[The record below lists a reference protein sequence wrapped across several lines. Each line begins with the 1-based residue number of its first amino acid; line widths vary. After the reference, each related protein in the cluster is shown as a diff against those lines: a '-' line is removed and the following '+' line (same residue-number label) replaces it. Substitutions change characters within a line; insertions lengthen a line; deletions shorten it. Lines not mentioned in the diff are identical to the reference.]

1 MEKKLNLGSGCVI
14 ENVNVAKDHFVM
26 SLLLTSICKDALPGQ
41 FVMIRK
47 QGVKDPLLSR
57 PLSLYGVYQTDAGT
71 VLEFLYRVVGKGT
84 WALSRLTGGDQVDIL
99 GPLGKPFEILPD
111 RNHVI
116 LLAGGI
122 GVAPL
127 SYFAEYLAK
136 DLDRPEERGE
146 ETASARKVSFYLGAT
161 TAAALVG
168 IEKIERFCTEVRIS
182 TDDGSAGF
190 AGTVTELL
198 QQDLAGLDHR
208 NLCLYSCGP
217 AAMIRSLSQ
226 LIESLDIPCQVSME
240 ERMACGIGACLG
252 CSIKV
257 RDASLGW
264 SYCQV
269 CADGPVFDI
278 KNLLWE

>member
-1 MEKKLNLGSGCVI
+1 MKKKLNLGSGCVI

-26 SLLLTSICKDALPGQ
+26 SLLLASTCDDALPGQ
-41 FVMIRK
+41 FVMVRK

-57 PLSLYGVYQTDAGT
+57 PLSLYGVYQTEAGT

-99 GPLGKPFEILPD
+99 GPLGKPFDVMPN
-111 RNHVI
+111 RNHLI

-122 GVAPL
+122 GAAPL
-127 SYFAEYLAK
+127 AFFAEYLAK
-136 DLDRPEERGE
+136 NLDRPEESNQD
-146 ETASARKVSFYLGAT
+146 ASSSRKVSFYLGAT
-161 TAAALVG
+161 TADALVG
-168 IEKIERFCTEVRIS
+168 LGKIERFCAEIRIS

-190 AGTVTELL
+190 TGTVTELL
-198 QQDLAGLDHR
+198 QKDLIGLDHR
-208 NLCLYSCGP
+208 NLGLYSCGP
-217 AAMIRSLSQ
+217 APMIRSLSR
-226 LIESLDIPCQVSME
+226 LIEPFAIPCQVSME

-264 SYCQV
+264 AYCQV
-269 CADGPVFDI
+269 CTEGPVFDI
-278 KNLLWE
+278 RELLWE